1 MLIIGLTG
9 SIGTGKSTTAKMF
22 SACGLPVYDAD
33 AAVHALYDGGAAVE
47 PIEKL
52 FPGTRVDNKI
62 DRQLL
67 SKQVLNDPEKLRKL
81 EAIVHPL
88 VHEAERDFVAEQR
101 KVGKRGV
108 VLEIPLLLESGIAA
122 RCDVVVVT
130 IASADIQR
138 ERVLARPN
146 MTVEKFET
154 ILTRQMPEADKRR
167 KAHFVVDTSLGMDTA
182 RRQVCDIV
190 RAMRP
195 VRRNQTA
202 CG

>member
-22 SACGLPVYDAD
+22 RACGLPVYDAD
-33 AAVHALYDGGAAVE
+33 AAVHTLYDGGAAVE
-47 PIEKL
+47 PVEKL
-52 FPGTRVDNKI
+52 FPGTKIDNII

-67 SKQVLNDPEKLRKL
+67 SKQVLNDPEKLKNL

-88 VHEAERDFVAEQR
+88 VHEAEQAFLSEQR
-101 KVGKRGV
+101 NAGKRQV

-130 IASADIQR
+130 IVPADIQR

-146 MTVEKFET
+146 MTAEKFET
-154 ILTRQMPEADKRR
+154 ILEKQMPEAEKRR
-167 KAHFVVDTSLGMDTA
+167 KAHFVVDTSLGMNA
-182 RRQVCDIV
+182 ACRQVCDII
-190 RAMRP
+190 RAVQA
-195 VRRNQTA
+195 VRRI
-202 CG
+202 

>member
-9 SIGTGKSTTAKMF
+9 SIGTGKSTIAKMF
-22 SACGLPVYDAD
+22 KACGLPVYDAD

-47 PIEKL
+47 PVENL
-52 FPGTRVDNKI
+52 FPGTKVNNGI
-62 DRQLL
+62 DRQRL
-67 SKQVLNDPEKLRKL
+67 SKYVLNDPQKLKNL

-88 VHEAERDFVAEQR
+88 VHEAEQAFLADQCKA
-101 KVGKRGV
+101 GKRQV

-122 RCDVVVVT
+122 RCDMVVVT
-130 IASADIQR
+130 IAPADIQR

-154 ILTRQMPEADKRR
+154 ILAKQMPEKEKCR
-167 KAHFVVDTSLGMDTA
+167 KAHFVVDTALGMEAA

-190 RAMRP
+190 RAAQP
-195 VRRNQTA
+195 VRKI
-202 CG
+202 